1 MLHRKTT
8 NKETTVLPKKSF
20 GDAVVLLY
28 RERRGTERMILEE
41 LWYGNINPLEDSTD
55 GKTEVKKLLNLV
67 GRNRDKLCE
76 SMTEQQKADL
86 AKYDDS
92 ANEMYGIIEQEV
104 FKYAFRLGARI
115 MLETMTGK

>member
-1 MLHRKTT
+1 
-8 NKETTVLPKKSF
+8 
-20 GDAVVLLY
+20 
-28 RERRGTERMILEE
+28 MILKE

-55 GKTEVKKLLNLV
+55 GNTEVKKLLNLV

-92 ANEMYGIIEQEV
+92 VNEMYGIIEQEV
-104 FKYAFRLGARI
+104 FKYAFRLGAKVI
-115 MLETMTGK
+115 LETLRDEE

>member
-1 MLHRKTT
+1 
-8 NKETTVLPKKSF
+8 
-20 GDAVVLLY
+20 
-28 RERRGTERMILEE
+28 MILEE

-55 GKTEVKKLLNLV
+55 GNAEVKKLLSLV

-92 ANEMYGIIEQEV
+92 VNEMYGIIEQEV
-104 FKYAFRLGARI
+104 FVHGFRLGARI
-115 MLETMTGK
+115 MLETLMAK